1 MENIVM
7 NGNILLL
14 LVGIVAVLL
23 SSRSKM
29 NLFTKQ
35 EWTIFLLG
43 FELNSMKEIDYTPIN
58 YISIF

>member
-1 MENIVM
+1 
-7 NGNILLL
+7 
-14 LVGIVAVLL
+14 
-23 SSRSKM
+23 M